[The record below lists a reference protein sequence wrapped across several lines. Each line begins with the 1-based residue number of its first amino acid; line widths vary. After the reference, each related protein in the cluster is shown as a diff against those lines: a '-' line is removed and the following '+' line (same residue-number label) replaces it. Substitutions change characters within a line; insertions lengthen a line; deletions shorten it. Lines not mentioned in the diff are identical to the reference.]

1 MTKKKKRHKKKRLPR
16 HDWDKWFKRK
26 RFTLIRGEHFS
37 GMPHAMS
44 AQVRNAACKRGLTV
58 SVRILENILVV
69 ERTN

>member
-1 MTKKKKRHKKKRLPR
+1 MPKKKKKKLPR

-26 RFTLIRGEHFS
+26 RFTLTRGKEFS

-44 AQVRNAACKRGLTV
+44 AQVRNAACVRGLTV
-58 SVRILENILVV
+58 SVKINENVLLV